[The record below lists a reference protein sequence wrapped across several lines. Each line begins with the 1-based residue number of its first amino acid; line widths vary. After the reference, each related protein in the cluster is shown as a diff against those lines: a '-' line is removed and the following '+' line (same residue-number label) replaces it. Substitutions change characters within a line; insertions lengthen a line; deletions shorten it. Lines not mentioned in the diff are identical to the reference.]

1 MTQNGIQMLMKAM
14 GFDPQE
20 VLAKAQQL
28 EQVFMTFGNEVQSK
42 VDGIDARMAH
52 MEGML
57 AELLNSKQQAQSSIV
72 PAGECSPELYAPVL
86 IAAPDTTEENTPHGR
101 YARN

>member
-28 EQVFMTFGNEVQSK
+28 EQVFMTFGNEVQAK

-57 AELLNSKQQAQSSIV
+57 AELLNSKQQPQSSIV

-86 IAAPDTTEENTPHGR
+86 IAAPEEENTHGR